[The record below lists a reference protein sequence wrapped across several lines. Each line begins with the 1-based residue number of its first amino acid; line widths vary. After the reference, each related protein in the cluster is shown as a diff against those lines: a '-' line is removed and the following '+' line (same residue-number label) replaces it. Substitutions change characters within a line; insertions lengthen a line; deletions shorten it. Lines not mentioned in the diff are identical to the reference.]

1 MKINSKKVATNLIWR
16 FLERTGAQGV
26 TFVVSIILARL
37 LDPNTYGTV
46 AIVTVIISLL
56 QVFIDSGLGN
66 ALIQKKD
73 SDYIDFSTVFYFN
86 IAVCSLMYIVLYISA
101 PYIEMFYSMSDLTPI
116 IRVLGITLIISGVKN
131 IQQAYVSKNMMFK
144 KFFFATIGG
153 TIGSAF
159 IGIVMAYQGFG
170 VWALVVQNLFNN
182 LVDTIILC
190 LTVRWRPALKFSYSR
205 LKELFGF
212 GGKLL
217 VTSFLENL
225 YNDINQLIIGK
236 QYTSTQLA
244 YYNKGK
250 QFPYY
255 VVTNINSSLKSVLFP
270 VFSEAQDDLI
280 YLKSITRKSIQL
292 SNYLLSPI
300 IIGLAACAET
310 FVSCL
315 LTDTWLP
322 CVIYL
327 RLFCICYLFQPIQTT
342 NKNAIK
348 ALGKGDILLKTQLIV
363 RFVGIALI
371 IWAIKW
377 GVIAITLAVVF
388 TNLFEQIL
396 LATENKKLLQYGYV
410 DQFVDMFP
418 AIAMSLVM
426 GTVVY
431 CMQKIP
437 VHSVIVLLLQVIVG
451 FLIYLIESI
460 ITKNNTFIYLLSFF
474 RINRK
479 NDA

>member
-1 MKINSKKVATNLIWR
+1 MGINSKKVAMNLIWR

-37 LDPNTYGTV
+37 LDPSTYGTV

-86 IAVCSLMYIVLYISA
+86 VAACSLMYIVLFISA
-101 PYIEMFYSMSDLTPI
+101 PYIAMFYSMPDLTPV

-131 IQQAYVSKNMMFK
+131 IQQAYVSKKMMFK
-144 KFFFATIGG
+144 KFFFATLGG

-170 VWALVVQNLFNN
+170 VWALVAQNLFNN
-182 LVDTIILC
+182 LVDTIILW
-190 LTVRWRPALKFSYSR
+190 LTVKWRPILKFSYSR
-205 LKELFGF
+205 LKKLFGF
-212 GGKLL
+212 GSRLL
-217 VTSFLENL
+217 VTDLLENL
-225 YNDINQLIIGK
+225 YNDISQLIIGK
-236 QYTSTQLA
+236 QYTSAQLA
-244 YYNKGK
+244 FYNKGK

-270 VFSEAQDDLI
+270 VFSEAQDDLV

-292 SNYLLSPI
+292 SNYLISPM

-310 FVSCL
+310 FISCL

-348 ALGKGDILLKTQLIV
+348 ALGKGEILLKIQLIV
-363 RFVGIALI
+363 RCVGIALI
-371 IWAIKW
+371 ILAIKW
-377 GVIAITLAVVF
+377 GIIAITLAVIF
-388 TNLFEQIL
+388 TNLFEQVL

-418 AIAMSLVM
+418 AIAMSLIM

-431 CMQKIP
+431 WMQNIP
-437 VHSVIVLLLQVIVG
+437 AHSAIVLLLQVIVG

-460 ITKNNTFIYLLSFF
+460 FTKNNTFIYILSFL
-474 RINRK
+474 RK
-479 NDA
+479 NKRK